1 MPTPLEILL
10 VVMNRRWTA
19 GDEDAAVQLAKAAA
33 PYVHPR
39 AQARAATDIAGMDDD
54 ELHAMDHRDGSA
66 DPVAGEL

>member
-1 MPTPLEILL
+1 MPTPLEVLL
-10 VVMNRRWTA
+10 SVMNRRWAA

-54 ELHAMDHRDGSA
+54 ELRATDGRDGSA
-66 DPVAGEL
+66 DPAAGEL

>member
-1 MPTPLEILL
+1 MPTPLEVLL
-10 VVMNRRWTA
+10 SVMNRRWAA

-39 AQARAATDIAGMDDD
+39 AQARTATDIAGMDDD
-54 ELHAMDHRDGSA
+54 ELRTMDGRDGAA